1 LVVLQTIAWGTM
13 LSDFSRTSS
22 LEEAAKKTFDG
33 EHPCALCKVVEQSK
47 QQEDKKPLLK
57 AVAKM
62 DVAIP
67 TPILLKSPS
76 GVPVVI
82 VVPGS
87 FGMDAEVCLGVLWQ
101 PPRGV

>member
-13 LSDFSRTSS
+13 LRDFSRTSS

-33 EHPCALCKVVEQSK
+33 EHPCALCKVVEKSK
-47 QQEDKKPLLK
+47 EQEDKKPLLK

-82 VVPGS
+82 VVPGY

>member
-1 LVVLQTIAWGTM
+1 M
-13 LSDFSRTSS
+13 MRDFSRTSS

-76 GVPVVI
+76 GVSVVI
-82 VVPGS
+82 VVPGY
-87 FGMDAEVCLGVLWQ
+87 FGMDAEVCLGVLRQ